1 MSADGGETTGRQL
14 LQALAPL
21 ATVAGFLARFG
32 RNPVGFIA
40 SVISLYIVNSVLNLG
55 AFAINSVLGVF
66 NAIVGAIRA
75 AQALLTGA
83 FAFVGVDILGI
94 FTSLNAI
101 VAELAASAG
110 PFGPPLIAA
119 FAAVSVYLT
128 YRVAVALLGELP
140 IGSSVVDLLG
150 LR

>member
-1 MSADGGETTGRQL
+1 MSADGGETTGPEL

-21 ATVAGFLARFG
+21 ANVAGFLARFG
-32 RNPVGFIA
+32 RNPVGFIV
-40 SVISLYIVNSVLNLG
+40 SVISLYIVNAVLNLG
-55 AFAINSVLGVF
+55 AFAVNSVLGVF
-66 NAIVGAIRA
+66 NAVVGAIRA

-94 FTSLNAI
+94 FASLNEI
-101 VAELAASAG
+101 VATIAASAG

-119 FAAVSVYLT
+119 FAAVSIYGT
-128 YRVAVALLGELP
+128 YRVGVALLGEIP
-140 IGSSVVDLLG
+140 IGSSIVDLLG